1 MAEPDLSARPSG
13 QPHSARGLAEALAL
27 VLVVG
32 LSWLPTYVAGGAANV
47 PPLWPLIPIV
57 VSARR
62 FGVLTVLAISVLG
75 AFVAGPLTPATVS
88 DGTPQQLSDWV
99 LRGGFFLAVG
109 LVASFLF
116 RRLRIES
123 AAHREARAEAERMT
137 ARLEA
142 DMVYRK
148 SLEDQLRSLAFHD
161 PLTGLANRALLEE
174 HLVAALGR
182 ARRNS
187 TALALI
193 GLDLNRFKLVNDSLG
208 HGIGDR
214 ILRDVARRLLEA
226 TRATDLVARH
236 GGDEFLIMVPDISG
250 DPDALSANAAATA
263 AEVVGRIRD
272 GMLAPFVIDDA
283 VFEIE
288 ISAGVSIFPADAVD
302 AETLHRHAD
311 AAMYD
316 AKRSGSGFTVF
327 HADSTVDP
335 LEPLAGA
342 AALRQ
347 ALEHREMELHYQPIY
362 RLSDMRAMGAEALI
376 RWRKPDGEL
385 VAPGSFLPAAE
396 QTGVIDDIGDF
407 VLSELCRQAVRW
419 REQGLLPNLGIN
431 VSPRQLRRLGFAG
444 RFRDE
449 VHRHGLNP
457 GQFVVELTE
466 TVWTLEGD
474 RMWPVLEELR
484 SYGFSLAIDDFGA
497 GYSSLTRLL
506 NLPVDVIKID
516 RAFLS
521 PIPGDLHAAA
531 IITAILRLAE
541 ACDCDV
547 VAEGVETEAQL
558 EFLIGREC
566 SLAQGYHLGRPV
578 SEPQITPLLVDA
590 LAEDRRGPI
599 PAPARELA
607 V

>member
-1 MAEPDLSARPSG
+1 M
-13 QPHSARGLAEALAL
+13 AEALVL

-32 LSWLPTYVAGGAANV
+32 LSWLPTYVAGGASHV

-57 VSARR
+57 VAARR
-62 FGVLTVLAISVLG
+62 YGVATVLAISLLG
-75 AFVAGPLTPATVS
+75 GVVAGPLTPGDVNTGAAQQVS
-88 DGTPQQLSDWV
+88 DWL
-99 LRGGFFLAVG
+99 LRGGFFLAVA
-109 LVASFLF
+109 LVASFMF

-123 AAHREARAEAERMT
+123 AAHIEARAEAERVT
-137 ARLEA
+137 ALLKA
-142 DMVYRK
+142 DVSYRK

-174 HLVAALGR
+174 HLDAALER
-182 ARRNS
+182 ARRDS

-193 GLDLNRFKLVNDSLG
+193 GLDLNRFKLVNDALG
-208 HGIGDR
+208 HGMGDR
-214 ILRDVARRLLEA
+214 VLRDVAKRLLEA
-226 TRATDLVARH
+226 TRAADLVARH
-236 GGDEFLIMVPDISG
+236 GGDEFLIMVPDIRPG
-250 DPDALSANAAATA
+250 PDGVTDKAVATT
-263 AEVVGRIRD
+263 AEVVDRIRQT
-272 GMLAPFVIDDA
+272 MLLPFAIEDA

-288 ISAGVSIFPADAVD
+288 ISAGVSIFPSDALD

-316 AKRSGSGFTVF
+316 AKRSGSGFAVF
-327 HADSTVDP
+327 HPDSTVDP

-347 ALEHREMELHYQPIY
+347 ALEQNEMELHYQPIF
-362 RLSDMRAMGAEALI
+362 RLSDMRGMGVEALI

-385 VAPGSFLPAAE
+385 IPPGSFLPAAE

-419 REQGLLPNLGIN
+419 RELGLLPNLGIN
-431 VSPRQLRRLGFAG
+431 VSPRQLRRIGFAR
-444 RFRDE
+444 RFSDE
-449 VHRHGLNP
+449 VQRHGLDP

-474 RMWPVLEELR
+474 RMWPALEEL
-484 SYGFSLAIDDFGA
+484 SSLGFSLAIDDFGA
-497 GYSSLTRLL
+497 GYSSLARLL

-521 PIPGDLHAAA
+521 PIPGDAQAAA

-541 ACDCDV
+541 ACECDV
-547 VAEGVETEAQL
+547 VAEGVETDAQL
-558 EFLIGREC
+558 DFLIDLGC

-578 SEPQITPLLVDA
+578 PAAVLTPRLAAA
-590 LAEDRRGPI
+590 LADDRRGAI
-599 PAPARELA
+599 RRSVSEVA